1 MFSDNFYLDDLLAAL
16 RADTTLARFSPL
28 FPLRDALIEFF
39 RAAGAARRDDVTDEM
54 LAGVAGRF
62 GEPNAR
68 LLAHYLHLYDFRAEK
83 RRELAP
89 LSGAAN
95 YGVLC
100 DLMRLPGVRILRAA
114 LYADSGLTV
123 EKIAERSTE
132 EIRSAVCRYIEEN
145 GRTETVPLPK
155 EINCHRAVARM
166 IVHLKKP
173 E

>member
-28 FPLRDALIEFF
+28 FPLQDELISFF
-39 RAAGAARRDDVTDEM
+39 RAEGAVRRDDVTDKM
-54 LAGVAGRF
+54 LARAAERF

-68 LLAHYLHLYDFRAEK
+68 LLARYLHLYDFRAEK

-95 YGVLC
+95 YGVPC
-100 DLMRLPGVRILRAA
+100 DLVRLPGVRLLRAA
-114 LYADSGLTV
+114 LYADSRLTV
-123 EKIAERSTE
+123 EKIAVLTTG
-132 EIRSAVCRYIEEN
+132 EIRCAVRRYIEEN

-155 EINCHRAVARM
+155 EVNCHRAVARM

>member
-28 FPLRDALIEFF
+28 FPLQDELISFF
-39 RAAGAARRDDVTDEM
+39 RAEGAVRRDDVTDEM
-54 LAGVAGRF
+54 LARAAGRF

-68 LLAHYLHLYDFRAEK
+68 LLARYLHLYDFRAEK

-100 DLMRLPGVRILRAA
+100 DLVRLPGVRLLRAA
-114 LYADSGLTV
+114 LYADSRLTV
-123 EKIAERSTE
+123 EKIAVLTTE
-132 EIRSAVCRYIEEN
+132 EIRCAVRRYIEEN
-145 GRTETVPLPK
+145 GRTETVPLVK
-155 EINCHRAVARM
+155 EVNCHRAVARM
-166 IVHLKKP
+166 IVHLK
-173 E
+173 ESE